1 MIRAE
6 VEDDRITLHDLRGV
20 NVKVDFF
27 LDTEKRLYSICWDKV
42 DIRVELCTFTE
53 QISELD
59 FFFSIHQLFIDDHR
73 ISGDVID
80 FRCEAGEQGVITAYC
95 KIIVKWD

>member
-1 MIRAE
+1 MKKA
-6 VEDDRITLHDLRGV
+6 VEEDRIILHDLRGV

-27 LDTEKRLYSICWDKV
+27 LDINTPLYPITWQGV
-42 DIRVELCTFTE
+42 NVRVELCTFIE

-59 FFFSIHQLFIDDHR
+59 FFFSSKLLFIDDHL

-80 FRCEAGEQGVITAYC
+80 FDCKVGAGGILYATC
-95 KIIVKWD
+95 KIIINWD